1 MIRSIAPII
10 EEIEPPLLLYTKEC
24 RLHLNDAIRSAHQRQ
39 RLPILVS
46 MIAKSRTILQ
56 EEYRMARHILNRH
69 HVNFARPLV
78 LSYLQFNPFYQ
89 RIP

>member
-1 MIRSIAPII
+1 
-10 EEIEPPLLLYTKEC
+10 
-24 RLHLNDAIRSAHQRQ
+24 
-39 RLPILVS
+39 